1 MTDFNLWF
9 STGLQH
15 IADWNGYDHILFLL
29 ALCGVYTLKEWKNIL
44 ILITAFT
51 IGHSITLALSVL
63 NIIIIKSNV
72 IEFLIPITILLT
84 CVFNLYRLNKPRIV
98 GLKFNYIITLLFGLI
113 HGLGFS
119 YLLKSLLGNDENILS
134 PLFAFNIGLE
144 AGQIIIVFISLFIL
158 LFLTALLRIK
168 PRDKN
173 FFISSAVFGI
183 AFIMA
188 IERLAVLI
196 NN

>member
-1 MTDFNLWF
+1 VTDFNLWF

-29 ALCGVYTLKEWKNIL
+29 ALCGVYSLKEWKTIL
-44 ILITAFT
+44 LLITAFT
-51 IGHSITLALSVL
+51 IGHSITLALSVFDVVVINS
-63 NIIIIKSNV
+63 NI
-72 IEFLIPITILLT
+72 IEFLIPVTILLT
-84 CVFNLYRLNKPRIV
+84 CIANLYRLNKPRIT
-98 GLKFNYIITLLFGLI
+98 GFKFNYVATLLFGLI
-113 HGLGFS
+113 HGMGFS
-119 YLLKSLLGNDENILS
+119 YLLKSLLGKDENSLS

-158 LFLTALLRIK
+158 LFLTELLRIK

-183 AFIMA
+183 ALIMA
-188 IERLAVLI
+188 IERLTALI
-196 NN
+196 HS